1 MRNRQSLVRRL
12 LMLVVL
18 AMVFAA
24 CGGDDAAD
32 TTAPA
37 TEATTATE
45 DTTAAPVAG
54 RCGDP
59 DRLGD
64 SLNMYNWADYIDT
77 TVLDMFE
84 EECGVSVT
92 LDTYTSNEENLAKI
106 QAGNSGYSLTIP
118 TDYMAEIMIQE
129 DLALELDYSLLPNAD
144 DVDPNQ
150 LGWYYDPD
158 NTYTVPY
165 QYSTTGLAYNVT
177 AFDTPPTSWS
187 VLFDENQHCGQ
198 SSILDDQNEAPGAA
212 LAYLGYSW
220 NSADQA
226 ENEEALDLLLEARE
240 CVSAFDSANFIGN
253 LASGEVV
260 LAEAWGFGAGIAR
273 LDNPDVAYVIPDEGG
288 LLWQDNFLIPSD
300 APDPYTAHV
309 LINYLM
315 EPDVGAIITEWTLG
329 FTPLL
334 SVEPL
339 LSDFYHE
346 IITDGGIAI
355 DDAARDR
362 LELSLHPAQELK
374 AEIWRAVQ
382 SG

>member
-1 MRNRQSLVRRL
+1 MRDKQRLLGRL

-18 AMVFAA
+18 AMAFAA
-24 CGGDDAAD
+24 CGDDESAD

-45 DTTAAPVAG
+45 DTIEAPMDG

-77 TVLDMFE
+77 VALDMFE
-84 EECGVSVT
+84 EECGVAVT

-158 NTYTVPY
+158 NTYTLPY

-187 VLFDENQHCGQ
+187 VLFDENEHCGQ

-220 NSADQA
+220 NSADRA
-226 ENEEALDLLLEARE
+226 ENEEALDVLLEARE

-288 LLWQDNFLIPSD
+288 LLWQDNFLIPAD

-315 EPDVGAIITEWTLG
+315 EPDIGAIITEWTLG
-329 FTPLL
+329 FTPML

-346 IITDGGIAI
+346 IITDGGIGI
-355 DDAARDR
+355 DDDVRDR

-382 SG
+382 GG